1 MSTHLQCQ
9 QINAWIIVSAY
20 SCSLKVS
27 MMSLFV
33 SDIDFL
39 DIPSAEYFDHLL
51 FSILTLST
59 SLNIYL
65 DGLQLELY
73 MQIAC
78 MFYNVKKNIMQGLQI
93 QFIAKMQNLHLLSL
107 RTFKNFNFYEPQFC
121 HLEMTQKVPHGDV
134 VRNK

>member
-1 MSTHLQCQ
+1 
-9 QINAWIIVSAY
+9 
-20 SCSLKVS
+20 

-65 DGLQLELY
+65 DGL
-73 MQIAC
+73 
-78 MFYNVKKNIMQGLQI
+78 
-93 QFIAKMQNLHLLSL
+93 
-107 RTFKNFNFYEPQFC
+107 
-121 HLEMTQKVPHGDV
+121 
-134 VRNK
+134 